1 MRRCDMEAFI
11 NLILEPLQE
20 VYLKFRAFFP
30 NFLAMVLIIVAGI
43 VLAWM
48 VKTILLRLLK
58 AISFDSWSD
67 RMGLTTLMRKGDVW
81 VKPSNAIG
89 SFVYWIFLIIS
100 VMAGLSALKIQAID
114 VLVARFFLYLP
125 RAFSAVLILVF
136 GYIIAGFIGRAV
148 LIAAVNSG
156 YRYARL
162 LAEAVKLLLTVLI
175 LAMALE
181 QLEVAPSIV
190 TAAFSIIFGGIVIAL
205 AISFGVGGIDA
216 ARRMIEKESEEKR
229 EEKKD
234 IEHI

>member
-1 MRRCDMEAFI
+1 
-11 NLILEPLQE
+11 LILEPLQE
-20 VYLKFRAFFP
+20 VYLKFKTFFP
-30 NFLAMVLIIVAGI
+30 NCLAMALIIVAGI

-48 VKTILLRLLK
+48 VKTIMLRLLK
-58 AISFDSWSD
+58 AINFDSWSD
-67 RMGLTTLMRKGDVW
+67 RMGLTALMRKGDVW
-81 VKPSNAIG
+81 AKPSTGIG

-100 VMAGLSALKIQAID
+100 VMAGLSALKIRAVD

-162 LAEAVKLLLTVLI
+162 LAEAIKLLLTVLI